1 MVIYITF
8 LKILIAVCVLYLYM
22 VIVIAQ
28 TPELWLS
35 TCPNTTTYNQ
45 NSTYRANLSRLL
57 SDFTSNN
64 ATNNLFFNATV
75 GNNAPDVVYGLVLC
89 RGDITSDACRECLG
103 IASREIIQSC
113 PKEKESIIWDNVSD
127 PDRFDQVL
135 WEVMDRLINRAT
147 GRGNVG
153 SLKGFATGE
162 SDYTSIIKMY
172 YLVQCTPDL
181 SSLQSPPPS
190 LTLSPPPAPHP
201 PPPLA
206 QVPDIVSGGNGGISA
221 VVIVAIGVPIIV
233 STILLSMAFCFLRR
247 KAKKLQNVMI
257 DTTGGADENVIS
269 ATESLQYDLSNMKA
283 ATNNFSAD
291 NKIGKGGF
299 GQVFQGTLNG
309 KQIAVKRLSKS
320 SGQGEKILIYEF
332 VPNKS
337 LDFILFDEEKQ
348 QSLDWSRRYKI
359 IGGVARG
366 MLYLHEDSR
375 LRIIHRDLKASNV
388 LLDSDMNAKIADFG
402 LSRIVGVDESH
413 VKSSH
418 VAGTLGY
425 MLPENMHGH
434 FSMKSDVFSFGILV
448 LEIISGKK
456 NNRFYRS
463 SDHLLSRAWMLW
475 RDRRPFDL
483 VDPTL
488 GKNFA
493 RNEVI
498 RCIHMGLLCVQK
510 DPEKRP
516 TMASVGLML
525 SSYSVTLPVPHYPA
539 FFLDTRTTRKSSSF
553 SANEVSITELSPR

>member
-1 MVIYITF
+1 M
-8 LKILIAVCVLYLYM
+8 
-22 VIVIAQ
+22 
-28 TPELWLS
+28 E
-35 TCPNTTTYNQ
+35 
-45 NSTYRANLSRLL
+45 
-57 SDFTSNN
+57 
-64 ATNNLFFNATV
+64 
-75 GNNAPDVVYGLVLC
+75 
-89 RGDITSDACRECLG
+89 
-103 IASREIIQSC
+103 
-113 PKEKESIIWDNVSD
+113 
-127 PDRFDQVL
+127 
-135 WEVMDRLINRAT
+135 RLINRAT

-181 SSLQSPPPS
+181 SSLQCNQCLREALAYRPVAPPSWTLFTPSCYIRYEPYLFYNHISLAPPPS
-190 LTLSPPPAPHP
+190 LTLSPPPAP

-291 NKIGKGGF
+291 NKIGEGGF

-320 SGQGEKILIYEF
+320 SGQGDQEFKNEVLIVAKLQHRNLVRLLGYCLGEGEKILIYEF

-425 MLPENMHGH
+425 MPPENMHGH
-434 FSMKSDVFSFGILV
+434 FSMKSDVFSFGVLV

-539 FFLDTRTTRKSSSF
+539 FFLDRKTTRKSSSF